1 MRKYILITMML
12 LFSYGEMYGATIED
26 LSKEYSIIRLLIESL
41 PSLFIVL
48 SPILLMIVLIYII
61 RIVLEN
67 QFVKKYGIP
76 KNR

>member
-12 LFSYGEMYGATIED
+12 LFSSVEMYGVTIED

>member
-1 MRKYILITMML
+1 MML
-12 LFSYGEMYGATIED
+12 LFYCGEMYGVTIED

>member
-26 LSKEYSIIRLLIESL
+26 LSKEYSIIRLLIEYL

-48 SPILLMIVLIYII
+48 SPILLMITLVYII
-61 RIVLEN
+61 RIILEN

>member
-1 MRKYILITMML
+1 
-12 LFSYGEMYGATIED
+12 MYGVTIED

-67 QFVKKYGIP
+67 KFVKKYGIP

>member
-12 LFSYGEMYGATIED
+12 LFSCREMYGATIED

>member
-12 LFSYGEMYGATIED
+12 LFSCGGMYGVTLEEI
-26 LSKEYSIIRLLIESL
+26 SKEHSIIRLLIEFL

-48 SPILLMIVLIYII
+48 SPILLMIVLVYII

-67 QFVKKYGIP
+67 QFVKKYGIA

>member
-12 LFSYGEMYGATIED
+12 LFYCGEMYGVTIED

>member
-12 LFSYGEMYGATIED
+12 LFSYGEMYGVTIED

>member
-1 MRKYILITMML
+1 
-12 LFSYGEMYGATIED
+12 MYGATIED

-48 SPILLMIVLIYII
+48 SPILLMIVSIYII

>member
-12 LFSYGEMYGATIED
+12 LFSCGKMYGATIED

-48 SPILLMIVLIYII
+48 SPILLMIVSIYII

>member
-1 MRKYILITMML
+1 MML

>member
-12 LFSYGEMYGATIED
+12 LFSCGEMYGTTIGD

-48 SPILLMIVLIYII
+48 SPILLMIVFIYII

>member
-1 MRKYILITMML
+1 
-12 LFSYGEMYGATIED
+12 MYGATIED

-67 QFVKKYGIP
+67 KFVKKYGIP

>member
-1 MRKYILITMML
+1 MML
-12 LFSYGEMYGATIED
+12 LFSYGEIYGATIED

>member
-48 SPILLMIVLIYII
+48 SPILLMITLVYII
-61 RIVLEN
+61 RIILEN

>member
-1 MRKYILITMML
+1 MML

-48 SPILLMIVLIYII
+48 SPILLMITLVYII
-61 RIVLEN
+61 RIILEN

>member
-1 MRKYILITMML
+1 ML
-12 LFSYGEMYGATIED
+12 LFSCGEMYGATIED

-67 QFVKKYGIP
+67 KFVKKYGIP